1 MIRTDHVQ
9 VVRGSTFSRTR
20 ICRDDNNRPV
30 DLTNAIVYMAIRA
43 DVKIGASVKLT
54 SDDPAPTGW
63 RAGVVISN
71 QDETPGEYTWE
82 VIPADTSALTALGH
96 DDPWLYDIKIQLEDG
111 SVIVDVSQSNFD
123 LYPQMTDLPA

>member
-30 DLTNAIVYMAIRA
+30 DLTNAKVYLAVRA
-43 DVKIGASVKLT
+43 DVKIAPSIKIT

-63 RAGVVISN
+63 TVGVEISN
-71 QDETPGEYTWE
+71 QTEDIGEYTWTI
-82 VIPADTSALTALGH
+82 VPADTTSLVALGH
-96 DDPWLYDIKIQLEDG
+96 DNPWLYDIKIELEDG
-111 SVIVDVSQSNFD
+111 SVIVDVSMSNFD
-123 LYPQMTDLPA
+123 LYPQMTDLPE